1 MMEERIFGSDSK
13 ESGDKIDR
21 FDFAPALIL
30 LQTIWKLPITI
41 RPVVGARMG
50 INHSRP
56 FFFIK
61 AGPGF
66 PGSNGGRS
74 PHRVAQAIF

>member
-41 RPVVGARMG
+41 RPVVGAWMG

-56 FFFIK
+56 FSSKLVRVFRV
-61 AGPGF
+61 PT
-66 PGSNGGRS
+66 GGD
-74 PHRVAQAIF
+74 PHIG